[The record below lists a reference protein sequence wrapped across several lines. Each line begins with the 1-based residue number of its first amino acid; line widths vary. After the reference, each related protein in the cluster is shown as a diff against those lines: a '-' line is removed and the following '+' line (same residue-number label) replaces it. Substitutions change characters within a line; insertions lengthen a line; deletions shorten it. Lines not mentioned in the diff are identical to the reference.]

1 MWINHQGQTCVFEG
15 AIFGGFLI
23 HRGNDNWMVGSPTLE
38 FAGPRGFSRGSGG
51 MIRQP
56 LNKRSIS
63 AAVWELLEKIR
74 PASRAVS

>member
-1 MWINHQGQTCVFEG
+1 
-15 AIFGGFLI
+15 
-23 HRGNDNWMVGSPTLE
+23 MVGSPTLE

-56 LNKRSIS
+56 LKKRSIS
-63 AAVWELLEKIR
+63 AAGWELLEKTR